1 MSETATNKFDFIYSK
16 LLNGE
21 WQFNAVAEKDKE
33 VSEFKAVEL
42 IALLQFVVH
51 WRDLIQFSD
60 NTIMVEDDGK
70 AKELKDKLIAAGFN
84 VEPLKF
90 AK

>member
-16 LLNGE
+16 LLNGQ
-21 WQFNAVAEKDKE
+21 WQFNAVSAKEKE

-42 IALLQFVVH
+42 IDLLQFVVN
-51 WRDLIQFSD
+51 WRDLIQLSD
-60 NTIMVEDDGK
+60 NTIMVEDEQK
-70 AKELKDKLIAAGFN
+70 ARELKEKLIAAGFN